1 MCYTLHQSRC
11 VVFFGAQKIYNSC
24 PTVGLMFGFRWIEYW
39 IILSQCYGV
48 NISYFDSEKVI
59 YLCRWKTYTHIF
71 IVIQILRTCQKH
83 FNWLSLFRTQLL
95 LSRLRRFYKHS
106 LRSLHPN
113 SNTSIPICGK
123 LGSQKRAWS
132 FKKVQRHFYSNSR
145 SHLVYLTGLKEFTT
159 LGLLWCVTQ
168 YKSAFLTSIFT

>member
-1 MCYTLHQSRC
+1 
-11 VVFFGAQKIYNSC
+11 
-24 PTVGLMFGFRWIEYW
+24 MFGFRWIEYW

-71 IVIQILRTCQKH
+71 YDSYPNFTYLLKH

-95 LSRLRRFYKHS
+95 LSRRLRCFYKHS

-113 SNTSIPICGK
+113 TNTSIPICGK

-132 FKKVQRHFYSNSR
+132 FKKVQRHFYWNTR

-159 LGLLWCVTQ
+159 LDLLWCVTQ